1 MTKKKLVEELLDILE
16 KWEHDHSADLDGN
29 NGWYFDEM
37 IEILKEEDEKY
48 HECKK

>member
-16 KWEHDHSADLDGN
+16 KWERDHMADLDGH

-37 IEILKEEDEKY
+37 VEILKEEEKR
-48 HECKK
+48 HECKV

>member
-16 KWEHDHSADLDGN
+16 KWELDHMADLDGH

-37 IEILKEEDEKY
+37 VEILKEEEKY
-48 HECKK
+48 HERKV